1 MTPFGKIKSKIEF
14 LFESSYGTDSFK
26 KNLKEFK
33 LHILN
38 KKNISEIYYLY
49 DELSNKNDVKESIV
63 EDYINNT
70 FEIISNHLES
80 SKEDIIELSKW
91 IDSKINEDVDNTYVD
106 IDNVLYNKTNV
117 KNLESVLLSKN
128 KIKES
133 LLSNNTILEKT
144 SLNIP
149 ISSMLKIANKTLEKE
164 YNNLSES
171 EINEIKYYSSLNKEQ
186 LINEI
191 ENTKSIVIDKLK
203 VTLNESVDEEL
214 NKKIESTI
222 EEINNNTLTKHSL
235 YKLKQ
240 LEKGL

>member
-133 LLSNNTILEKT
+133 LLSNKSIVENK

-149 ISSMLKIANKTLEKE
+149 VSSMLKIANKTLSQE
-164 YNNLSES
+164 YSDLNES

>member
-14 LFESSYGTDSFK
+14 LFETTYRNESFK
-26 KNLKEFK
+26 ENIKGFK
-33 LHILN
+33 SHVLD
-38 KKNISEIYYLY
+38 KKNICEIYYLY
-49 DELSNKNDVKESIV
+49 DELTNKNNINESIV
-63 EDYINNT
+63 DDYINDS
-70 FEIISNHLES
+70 FKVIKSHLES
-80 SKEDIIELSKW
+80 SKKDILELSKW
-91 IDSKINEDVDNTYVD
+91 INEKINEEINNTYVD
-106 IDNVLYNKTNV
+106 IDNIVYSKNV
-117 KNLESVLLSKN
+117 VKDIESILLSKN

-133 LLSNNTILEKT
+133 LLSNKSIIENK

-149 ISSMLKIANKTLEKE
+149 VSSMLKIANKTLSQE
-164 YNNLSES
+164 YSDLNES
-171 EINEIKYYSSLNKEQ
+171 EINEIKYYSSLSREQ

-222 EEINNNTLTKHSL
+222 EEIKNNNLTKHSL

>member
-33 LHILN
+33 LHILD

>member
-1 MTPFGKIKSKIEF
+1 M
-14 LFESSYGTDSFK
+14 
-26 KNLKEFK
+26 
-33 LHILN
+33 
-38 KKNISEIYYLY
+38 
-49 DELSNKNDVKESIV
+49 
-63 EDYINNT
+63 
-70 FEIISNHLES
+70 
-80 SKEDIIELSKW
+80 
-91 IDSKINEDVDNTYVD
+91 DNTYVD

-117 KNLESVLLSKN
+117 KSLESVLLSKN

>member
-80 SKEDIIELSKW
+80 SKEDIIKLSKW

-117 KNLESVLLSKN
+117 KSLESVLLSKN

-222 EEINNNTLTKHSL
+222 EEIKNNNLTKHSL

>member
-33 LHILN
+33 LHILD
-38 KKNISEIYYLY
+38 KRNISEIYYLY

>member
-14 LFESSYGTDSFK
+14 LFETTYRNESFK
-26 KNLKEFK
+26 ENIKGFK
-33 LHILN
+33 SHVLD
-38 KKNISEIYYLY
+38 KKNICEIYYLY
-49 DELSNKNDVKESIV
+49 DELTNKNNINESIV
-63 EDYINNT
+63 DDYINDS
-70 FEIISNHLES
+70 FKVIKSHLES
-80 SKEDIIELSKW
+80 SKKDILELSKW
-91 IDSKINEDVDNTYVD
+91 INEKINEEINNTYVD
-106 IDNVLYNKTNV
+106 IDNIVY
-117 KNLESVLLSKN
+117 SKN
-128 KIKES
+128 VVKDIVENK
-133 LLSNNTILEKT
+133 

-149 ISSMLKIANKTLEKE
+149 VSSMLKIANKTLSQE
-164 YNNLSES
+164 YSDLNES
-171 EINEIKYYSSLNKEQ
+171 EINEIKYYSSLSREQ

-222 EEINNNTLTKHSL
+222 EEIKNNNLTKHSL

>member
-33 LHILN
+33 LHILD

-49 DELSNKNDVKESIV
+49 DELSNKNNVKESIV